1 MVCHGR
7 HSRMLAFSALVVLWV
22 IRTVQAQT
30 LSIEDATARL
40 RNQTITGATI
50 ITHGYQISN
59 TGGDALRSLADAIH
73 QRTGGWLVDY
83 DIPGDGELAVIDL
96 NQSVLPGAGQMG
108 QNGHVVILYDW
119 APESNELSRG
129 WTSAAGDALFALTV
143 EGGLTQPR
151 MGAGVPMQFIA
162 HSFGSAVTSE
172 AVRRLAF
179 YGVPVDQVTYLD
191 PHDFDQTGVPVDE
204 AQRQFEVG
212 RPPGYGATIWNNVA
226 FADVYYQT
234 RGHNGGS
241 LPDSIV
247 PNGRPIAGAFNDH
260 QSATADLP
268 PRDQYGAFDGGGDHS
283 YVWDAYYQGTVEGA
297 LPAGKLAPQGAVDY
311 QNTGWGLSQF
321 SGRNVPRPAAAFY
334 GPAQDH
340 TFSEPTQVDRQTGDP
355 NNAGL
360 AMLGVTAPQVT
371 SARWTPQFDPLLTAN
386 GDFAVGPSVGVLVD
400 ITPGWAHHGG
410 GGDGD
415 VEANAEGTN
424 HYLELNSGDAERTHN
439 RLYLPWFATDLLFS
453 MWIADESDNDLLRVR
468 IGDTVLND
476 YNLATVESF
485 FTTRTLPIPM
495 NLRDTV
501 DTITFEIIA
510 GGVPIALVDSEVRID
525 DVRFI
530 PEPSSWILIAL
541 GGGILLAMR
550 LRRRRW
556 PAIVSQPERHCA
568 C

>member
-1 MVCHGR
+1 MALDSVRIVQFVFLVMV
-7 HSRMLAFSALVVLWV
+7 AVLHPAAE
-22 IRTVQAQT
+22 AQT
-30 LSIEDATARL
+30 LSIPDAAARL

-50 ITHGYQISN
+50 ITHGYQLTN
-59 TGGDALRSLADAIH
+59 TGGDALRSLAEAIH
-73 QRTGGWLVDY
+73 QQTGGWLVDY
-83 DIPGDGELAVIDL
+83 DIPSDGELAVIDL

-108 QNGHVVILYDW
+108 GSGHVVVLYDW

-129 WTSAAGDALFALTV
+129 WTNAAGDALFALTV
-143 EGGLTQPR
+143 ESGLTRPR
-151 MGAGVPMQFIA
+151 LGSSVPMHFIA

-172 AVRRLAF
+172 AVERLAF

-191 PHDFDQTGVPVDE
+191 PHDFDQAGVPVDE
-204 AQRQFEVG
+204 SQRQFEVG
-212 RPPGYGATIWNNVA
+212 HPPGYGATIWNNVA

-241 LPDSIV
+241 VPDSIV

-268 PRDQYGAFDGGGDHS
+268 TMDQYGAFDGGGDHS
-283 YVWDAYYQGTVEGA
+283 YVWDAFYQGTVEGV
-297 LPAGKLAPQGAVDY
+297 LPAGKLAPQAAVDY
-311 QNTGWGLSQF
+311 QNTGWAFSQF
-321 SGRNVPRPAAAFY
+321 SGRNVPRPAATFY

-340 TFSEPTQVDRQTGDP
+340 TYSEPTLVDRQTGEP
-355 NNAGL
+355 NAAGL
-360 AMLGVTAPQVT
+360 AMLGLTAPQIT
-371 SARWTPQFDPLLTAN
+371 NGRFAPQFNPLLTAN
-386 GDFAVGPSVGVLVD
+386 GDFAAGPSVGLLVD

-439 RLYLPWFATDLLFS
+439 RLYIPWFATDLLFS

-468 IGDTVLND
+468 IGDTILND
-476 YNLATVESF
+476 YNLAIAGNF
-485 FTTRTLPIPM
+485 FTTETLPIPLD
-495 NLRDTV
+495 LRDTV

-510 GGVPIALVDSEVRID
+510 GGFPVELVDSEVRID

-530 PEPSSWILIAL
+530 PEPPTLALCIAAIA
-541 GGGILLAMR
+541 ILLAGSM
-550 LRRRRW
+550 RRRCE
-556 PAIVSQPERHCA
+556 ARHR
-568 C
+568 